1 MDIKLQN
8 GNRITS
14 IDSSESKRSSRD
26 YEAFKNVKF
35 ENIIIDRVENI
46 RIINQEDSVKLNK
59 MWYTK
64 NPWFYWV
71 FQGSISWRN

>member
-14 IDSSESKRSSRD
+14 IDSSESKRSSGG

-59 MWYTK
+59 M
-64 NPWFYWV
+64 
-71 FQGSISWRN
+71 

>member
-8 GNRITS
+8 GSRITS
-14 IDSSESKRSSRD
+14 IGSSESKRSSRG
-26 YEAFKNVKF
+26 YEAFKSVKF

-59 MWYTK
+59 IG
-64 NPWFYWV
+64 F
-71 FQGSISWRN
+71 